1 MARIARVVAAG
12 LPHHI
17 TQRGNRR
24 QETFFSEEDYR
35 EYLGL
40 MAEWTKKCDVD
51 VWAYCLMPNHVHMIL
66 VPQSPDGFYKA
77 LGEMHRR
84 YTRMINFRHGW
95 RGHLWQGR
103 FSSFVMDE
111 KHLLAAS
118 RYIEMNPVRAH
129 LVKTPWDYPWS
140 SAKAHLHG
148 MDDSVVNV
156 RPLLEMV
163 GDWKTFIESAIDENE
178 YTTLRRHEKTGRPLG
193 DVPFVKSLELALGRI
208 LSKQKPGP
216 KPHDNY

>member
-1 MARIARVVAAG
+1 
-12 LPHHI
+12 
-17 TQRGNRR
+17 
-24 QETFFSEEDYR
+24 
-35 EYLGL
+35 
-40 MAEWTKKCDVD
+40 
-51 VWAYCLMPNHVHMIL
+51 
-66 VPQSPDGFYKA
+66 
-77 LGEMHRR
+77 MHRR

-216 KPHDNY
+216 KPHDN